1 MQITD
6 NAKEKIAALVE
17 KGRLDPKVLKTA
29 ALAGAGGMLGA
40 GLDLYL
46 SGHVDLGDFVK
57 PMGAWG
63 LGGALGA
70 LGSAEAENK
79 NIRKNN
85 DNRR

>member
-1 MQITD
+1 MQITEG
-6 NAKEKIAALVE
+6 AKEKIEALVGE
-17 KGRLDPKVLKTA
+17 GRLDPKILKTA

-46 SGHVDLGDFVK
+46 SGHVDLDDFLK

-70 LGSAEAENK
+70 LGSADPEENK
-79 NIRKNN
+79 IKEK
-85 DNRR
+85 